1 MGSFLDPLADK
12 VLVATLFVSLTWQN
26 LIPLPLT
33 LLIVGRDL
41 ALVIA
46 GFVIRYMS
54 LPPPVSIDKQ
64 VIFALTHQPDTYK
77 QLAKDSGPFCINK

>member
-12 VLVATLFVSLTWQN
+12 VLIGTLFVSLTWQN

-33 LLIVGRDL
+33 LLIVGRDV

-54 LPPPVSIDKQ
+54 LPPPVSIEQ
-64 VIFALTHQPDTYK
+64 M
-77 QLAKDSGPFCINK
+77 

>member
-12 VLVATLFVSLTWQN
+12 VLIGTLFVSLTWQN

-33 LLIVGRDL
+33 LLIVGRDV

-54 LPPPVSIDKQ
+54 LPPPVSIGQ
-64 VIFALTHQPDTYK
+64 M
-77 QLAKDSGPFCINK
+77 

>member
-12 VLVATLFVSLTWQN
+12 VLIGTLFVSLTWQN

-33 LLIVGRDL
+33 LLIVARDV

-54 LPPPVSIDKQ
+54 LPPPVSIGQ
-64 VIFALTHQPDTYK
+64 M
-77 QLAKDSGPFCINK
+77 

>member
-33 LLIVGRDL
+33 LLIVGRDV

-46 GFVIRYMS
+46 AFVIRYMS
-54 LPPPVSIDKQ
+54 LPPPVSMTKQ
-64 VIFALTHQPDTYK
+64 ELYFGVV
-77 QLAKDSGPFCINK
+77 